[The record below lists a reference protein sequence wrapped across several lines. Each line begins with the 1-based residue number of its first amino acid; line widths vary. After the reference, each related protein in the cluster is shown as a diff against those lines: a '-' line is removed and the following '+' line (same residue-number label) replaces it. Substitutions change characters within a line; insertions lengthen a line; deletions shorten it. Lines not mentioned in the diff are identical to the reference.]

1 MLKYAKGENRT
12 NEKMKGNQNGRIRYD
27 DAFKQGAINMIVE
40 QKMPLKKVSQE
51 LGVST
56 DSLRTWLRNANF
68 NPVDKNSNNNL
79 TKKVRDLEAQIKSLQ
94 KEISKKDEA
103 IEILKKSIGIIY
115 NP

>member
-1 MLKYAKGENRT
+1 MLKYAKGENRM

-79 TKKVRDLEAQIKSLQ
+79 TKKVRDLEAQIKLLQ

>member
-1 MLKYAKGENRT
+1 
-12 NEKMKGNQNGRIRYD
+12 MKGNQNGRTRYD

-51 LGVST
+51 LGVFTSHF
-56 DSLRTWLRNANF
+56 ANF

-79 TKKVRDLEAQIKSLQ
+79 IKKIRELESQIKSLQ
-94 KEISKKDEA
+94 KEISKKDKA

-115 NP
+115 SP